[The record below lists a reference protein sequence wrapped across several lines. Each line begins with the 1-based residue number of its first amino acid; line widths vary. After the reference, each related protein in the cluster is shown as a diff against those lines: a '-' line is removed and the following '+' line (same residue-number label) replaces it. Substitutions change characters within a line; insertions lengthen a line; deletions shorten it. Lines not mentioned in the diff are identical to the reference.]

1 MNKIYK
7 VLKNSKG
14 ISLAV
19 SELAKGRGKKTKSI
33 LISATVASALS
44 VLMAGN
50 ASAVRVNID
59 TNQTIKG
66 DNTGTIAS
74 GQDTKDEYFIGQNGH
89 LTISD
94 NGKLSMGRIMVGH
107 VDGSTGQL
115 TLDNGHLINTF
126 GDPYFGAEGNANVLI
141 TNGGTFTNAGWAVLR
156 VASGVNSNVN
166 LTVTGKGSEL
176 NQVKSQDMSIAS
188 NGNAVVNVL
197 DGGVIN
203 STRGTFVGHENG
215 KGIIN
220 ISGKGSAFNT
230 GGMRVGA
237 LSADKT
243 GYGEINI
250 TNGGAMNVSDGD
262 WGLYNKLA
270 IRNGKVLVD
279 GKDSKLNVMT
289 ELVVNQGGNHSSSL
303 TVSNDAVVKTQK
315 GDQSGED
322 LGITI
327 DKNGVVNIGGEAGK
341 AAEKAGTIDTSKVGL
356 NDGGKLNIN
365 HTNTD
370 YDITWD
376 IAGKGD
382 VNVTSGDNLIS
393 GHHSYE
399 GKTNITGGSWTA
411 KGENVFSPNSDYN
424 IGKDGSLNLNDHNQT
439 IGSVVN
445 GGTIDLG
452 KNSPDTTLTVNGD
465 YHGDNGKLNIY
476 MDTENGKTDKMV
488 VTGNVT
494 GTTNIDI
501 NEIGNGK
508 ANNGTINV
516 IEVGGTDGGKW
527 NVVEK
532 ADSEFDYT
540 IGRDKDGKLT
550 IEYTNVL
557 SSVTN
562 SPVVASIFG
571 NQLAALNMF
580 RHSAHDRDTSI
591 YVPDSNVWMRYN
603 YDRTKT
609 DLFNGK
615 QSLDMKTSMI
625 EMGVDVLSLDQF
637 KAGVYGGYGHSTID
651 TKQKHSR
658 RKGDGSVT
666 GYNLGVYGNWNAQ
679 TNGEGLFVD
688 TWAQYSWFKHKTS
701 VHLSNI
707 RNYSSK
713 YDGDAVSLSAEVGY
727 GMVMLEGDE
736 RNWLLEPHAQV
747 GYTWLNSDK
756 FTFGRA
762 GDVDDINADGAQLRL
777 GARYY
782 GQSTKSGFGVLP
794 FIEANWLYDSSAPE
808 AKVKGKNV
816 ESNLGKNF
824 AEVKVGVNGNFT
836 NSLSGY
842 AQLDTRFG
850 SDKYS
855 HIGGQLGINY
865 SF

>member
-74 GQDTKDEYFIGQNGH
+74 GQETKDEYFIGQNGH

-94 NGKLSMGRIMVGH
+94 NGKLSMGRVMVGH
-107 VDGSTGQL
+107 VDGSTGEL

-141 TNGGTFTNAGWAVLR
+141 TNGGTFTNAGWASLR

-166 LTVTGKGSEL
+166 LTVTGKGSAL
-176 NQVKSQDMSIAS
+176 NQVKSQDMHIAA
-188 NGNAVVNVL
+188 NGNAVINVL

-303 TVSNDAVVKTQK
+303 TVSNDGVVKTQK

-341 AAEKAGTIDTSKVGL
+341 AAEKAGIIDTSKVGL

-424 IGKDGSLNLNDHNQT
+424 IGKGGSLNLNDHNQT
-439 IGSVVN
+439 IGNVVN

-488 VTGNVT
+488 VTGNIT

-508 ANNGTINV
+508 ANKGTINI

-625 EMGVDVLSLDQF
+625 EMGVDVLNVDQF

-679 TNGEGLFVD
+679 TDGEGLYVD

-701 VHLSNI
+701 VHLSNL

-727 GMVMLEGDE
+727 GMVVLEGDE

-747 GYTWLNSDK
+747 GYTWLDSDK

-762 GDVDDINADGAQLRL
+762 GDVDNISADGAQVRL

-782 GQSTKSGFGVLP
+782 GQSTKSGYGVLP
-794 FIEANWLYDSSAPE
+794 FIEANWLYDSSSPE

-816 ESNLGKNF
+816 ESDLGKNF

-842 AQLDTRFG
+842 AQLDSRFG
-850 SDKYS
+850 SNKYS
-855 HIGGQLGINY
+855 RIGGQLGINY

>member
-399 GKTNITGGSWTA
+399 GTTNITGGSWTA

-424 IGKDGSLNLNDHNQT
+424 IGKNGSLNLNDHNQT
-439 IGSVVN
+439 IGNVVN

-508 ANNGTINV
+508 ANKGTINI

>member
-341 AAEKAGTIDTSKVGL
+341 AAEKAGIIDTSKVGL

-393 GHHSYE
+393 GHHSYD

-488 VTGNVT
+488 VTGNIT

-637 KAGVYGGYGHSTID
+637 KAGIYGGYGHSTID

>member
-44 VLMAGN
+44 VLVAGN

-74 GQDTKDEYFIGQNGH
+74 GQETKDEYFIGQNGH

-393 GHHSYE
+393 GHHSYD
-399 GKTNITGGSWTA
+399 GTTNITGGSWTA

-424 IGKDGSLNLNDHNQT
+424 IGKNGSLNLNDHNQT
-439 IGSVVN
+439 IGNVVN

-508 ANNGTINV
+508 ANNGTIN
-516 IEVGGTDGGKW
+516 IIDVGGTNGGTW
-527 NVVEK
+527 NVIEK
-532 ADSEFDYT
+532 PESEFDYT

-557 SSVTN
+557 SNASK

>member
-166 LTVTGKGSEL
+166 LTVTGKGSAL

-341 AAEKAGTIDTSKVGL
+341 AAEKAGIIDTSKVGL

-393 GHHSYE
+393 GHHSYD

-439 IGSVVN
+439 IGSVIN

-488 VTGNVT
+488 VTGNIT

-679 TNGEGLFVD
+679 TDGEGLYVD
-688 TWAQYSWFKHKTS
+688 TWAQYSWFKHKSS
-701 VHLSNI
+701 VHLSNL

-727 GMVMLEGDE
+727 GMVVLEGDE

-747 GYTWLNSDK
+747 GYTWLDSDK

-762 GDVDDINADGAQLRL
+762 GDVDNISADGAQVRL

-782 GQSTKSGFGVLP
+782 GQSTKSGYGVLP
-794 FIEANWLYDSSAPE
+794 FIEANWLYDSSSPE

-816 ESNLGKNF
+816 ESDLGKNF

-842 AQLDTRFG
+842 AQLDSRFG
-850 SDKYS
+850 SNKYS
-855 HIGGQLGINY
+855 RIGGQLGINY

>member
-439 IGSVVN
+439 IGSVIN

-508 ANNGTINV
+508 ANKGTINI

-842 AQLDTRFG
+842 AQLDSRFG
-850 SDKYS
+850 SNKYS
-855 HIGGQLGINY
+855 RIGGQLGINY

>member
-220 ISGKGSAFNT
+220 ISGIGSAFNT

-439 IGSVVN
+439 IGSVIN

-508 ANNGTINV
+508 ANKGTINI

>member
-508 ANNGTINV
+508 ANKGTINI

>member
-341 AAEKAGTIDTSKVGL
+341 AAEKAGIIDTSKVGL

-399 GKTNITGGSWTA
+399 GTTNITGGSWTA

-424 IGKDGSLNLNDHNQT
+424 IGKGGSLNLNDHNQT
-439 IGSVVN
+439 IGNVVN

-476 MDTENGKTDKMV
+476 MDTEKGKTDKMV
-488 VTGNVT
+488 VTGNIT

-508 ANNGTINV
+508 ANNGTINI
-516 IEVGGTDGGKW
+516 IEVGGTDSGKW

-625 EMGVDVLSLDQF
+625 EMGVDVLNVDQF

-679 TNGEGLFVD
+679 TDGEGLYVD

-727 GMVMLEGDE
+727 GMVVLEGDE

-747 GYTWLNSDK
+747 GYTWLDSDK

-762 GDVDDINADGAQLRL
+762 GDVDNISADGAQVRL

-782 GQSTKSGFGVLP
+782 GQSTKSGYGVLP
-794 FIEANWLYDSSAPE
+794 FIEANWLYDSSSPE

-816 ESNLGKNF
+816 ESDLGKNF

-842 AQLDTRFG
+842 AQLDSRFG
-850 SDKYS
+850 SNKYS
-855 HIGGQLGINY
+855 RIGGQLGINY

>member
-94 NGKLSMGRIMVGH
+94 NGKLSMGRVMVGH

-166 LTVTGKGSEL
+166 LTVTGKGSAL

-188 NGNAVVNVL
+188 NGNAVINVL

-424 IGKDGSLNLNDHNQT
+424 IGKDGKLNLNDHNQT
-439 IGSVVN
+439 IGNVVN

-465 YHGDNGKLNIY
+465 YHGDNGRLNIY
-476 MDTENGKTDKMV
+476 MDTEKGKTDKMV
-488 VTGNVT
+488 VTGNIT

-508 ANNGTINV
+508 SNNGTINV
-516 IEVGGTDGGKW
+516 IEVGGTDGGNW
-527 NVVEK
+527 NVIEK
-532 ADSEFDYT
+532 PDSEFDYT

-550 IEYTNVL
+550 IEYANVL
-557 SSVTN
+557 SNGSA
-562 SPVVASIFG
+562 SPVAASIFG

-625 EMGVDVLSLDQF
+625 EMGVDVLSVDQF

-666 GYNLGVYGNWNAQ
+666 GYNLGVYGTWNAQ
-679 TNGEGLFVD
+679 TDGEGLYVD

-713 YDGDAVSLSAEVGY
+713 YDGKAVSLSAEVGY
-727 GMVMLEGDE
+727 GMTVFQGDE

-747 GYTWLNSDK
+747 GYTWLDSDK

-762 GDVDDINADGAQLRL
+762 GKVDDISADGAQLRL

-782 GQSTKSGFGVLP
+782 AQNTKSGNSILP
-794 FIEANWLYDSSAPE
+794 FVEANWLYDSSSPE
-808 AKVKGKNV
+808 AKVKGRHV
-816 ESNLGKNF
+816 ESDQTKNF
-824 AEVKVGVNGNFT
+824 AEVKVGVTGNFT
-836 NSLSGY
+836 DSLSGY
-842 AQLDTRFG
+842 AQLDSKFG
-850 SDKYS
+850 SNKYS
-855 HIGGQLGINY
+855 HVGGQLGINY

>member
-262 WGLYNKLA
+262 WGLYKKLA

>member
-166 LTVTGKGSEL
+166 LTVTGKGSAL

-488 VTGNVT
+488 VTGNIT

-625 EMGVDVLSLDQF
+625 EIGVDVLNVDQF

-679 TNGEGLFVD
+679 TDGEGLYVD

-701 VHLSNI
+701 VHLSNL

-727 GMVMLEGDE
+727 GMVVLEGDE

-747 GYTWLNSDK
+747 GYTWLDSDK

-762 GDVDDINADGAQLRL
+762 GDVDNISADGAQVRL

-782 GQSTKSGFGVLP
+782 GQSTKSGYGVLP
-794 FIEANWLYDSSAPE
+794 FIEANWLYDSSSPE

-816 ESNLGKNF
+816 ESDLGKNF

-842 AQLDTRFG
+842 AQLDSRFG
-850 SDKYS
+850 SNKYS
-855 HIGGQLGINY
+855 RIGGQLGINY

>member
-439 IGSVVN
+439 IGSVIN

-508 ANNGTINV
+508 ANKGTINI

>member
-393 GHHSYE
+393 GHHSYD

-439 IGSVVN
+439 IGSVIN

>member
-94 NGKLSMGRIMVGH
+94 NGKLSMGRVMVGH
-107 VDGSTGQL
+107 VDGSTGEL

-141 TNGGTFTNAGWAVLR
+141 TNGGTFTNAGWASLR

-166 LTVTGKGSEL
+166 LTVTGKGSAL
-176 NQVKSQDMSIAS
+176 NQVKSQDMHIAA
-188 NGNAVVNVL
+188 NGNAVINVL

-341 AAEKAGTIDTSKVGL
+341 AAEKAGIIDTSKVGL

-393 GHHSYE
+393 GHHSYD

-488 VTGNVT
+488 VTGNIT

-516 IEVGGTDGGKW
+516 IEVGGTDSGKW

>member
-439 IGSVVN
+439 IGSVIN

-508 ANNGTINV
+508 ANKGTINI

-679 TNGEGLFVD
+679 TDGEGLYVD
-688 TWAQYSWFKHKTS
+688 TWAQYSWFKHKSS
-701 VHLSNI
+701 VHLSNL

-727 GMVMLEGDE
+727 GMVVLEGDE
-736 RNWLLEPHAQV
+736 RNWLIEPHAQV
-747 GYTWLNSDK
+747 GYTWLDSDK

-762 GDVDDINADGAQLRL
+762 GDVDNISADGAQVRL

-782 GQSTKSGFGVLP
+782 GQSTKSGYGVLP
-794 FIEANWLYDSSAPE
+794 FIEANWLYDSSSPE

-816 ESNLGKNF
+816 ESDLGKNF

-842 AQLDTRFG
+842 AQLDSRFG
-850 SDKYS
+850 SNKYS
-855 HIGGQLGINY
+855 RIGGQLGINY

>member
-303 TVSNDAVVKTQK
+303 TVSNDGVVKTQK

-341 AAEKAGTIDTSKVGL
+341 AAEKAGIIDTSKVGL

-439 IGSVVN
+439 IGSVIN

-508 ANNGTINV
+508 ANKGTINI

>member
-166 LTVTGKGSEL
+166 LTVTGKGSAL

-303 TVSNDAVVKTQK
+303 TVSNDGVVKTQK

-439 IGSVVN
+439 IGSVIN

-508 ANNGTINV
+508 ANKGTINI

-679 TNGEGLFVD
+679 TDGEGLYVD
-688 TWAQYSWFKHKTS
+688 TWAQYSWFKHKSS
-701 VHLSNI
+701 VHLSNL

-727 GMVMLEGDE
+727 GMVVLEGDE
-736 RNWLLEPHAQV
+736 RNWLIEPHAQV
-747 GYTWLNSDK
+747 GYTWLDSDK

-762 GDVDDINADGAQLRL
+762 GDVDNISADGAQVRL

-782 GQSTKSGFGVLP
+782 GQSTKSGYGVLP
-794 FIEANWLYDSSAPE
+794 FIEANWLYDSSSPE

-816 ESNLGKNF
+816 ESDLGKNF

-842 AQLDTRFG
+842 AQLDSRFG
-850 SDKYS
+850 SNKYS
-855 HIGGQLGINY
+855 RIGGQLGINY

>member
-166 LTVTGKGSEL
+166 LTVTGKGSAL

-303 TVSNDAVVKTQK
+303 TVSNDGVVKTQK

-439 IGSVVN
+439 IGSVIN

-508 ANNGTINV
+508 ANKGTINI